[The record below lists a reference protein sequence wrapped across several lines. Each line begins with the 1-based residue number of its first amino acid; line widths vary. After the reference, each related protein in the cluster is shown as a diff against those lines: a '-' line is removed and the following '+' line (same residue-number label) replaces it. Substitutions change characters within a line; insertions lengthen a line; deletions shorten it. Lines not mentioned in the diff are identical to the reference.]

1 MPIIEVREDLT
12 SDLVFENAQDAV
24 KVVSQKINLKSGMQR
39 NMLKMD
45 FFWDHLPSQI
55 GVPIVQSFDGV
66 IEFIVTPTPLILT
79 NMTVDGLPSA
89 TPNASNENVLY
100 KAIINGASRSLP
112 IQEGVLIQ
120 REFPQDFLATQSNF
134 PFYHPHV
141 YVNLVFHL
149 AEVDSYPYISRS
161 RCSFYMSFAEKKI
174 SKVKYGIGLLR
185 EFAQSQTMQI
195 SAQGRSLPN
204 VADLAGQYSPL
215 YTWGGAR
222 PEIMISGQNLTQ
234 YFVSQSGQEAET
246 MNTAGQ
252 LRTFASQSRT
262 MVPNPQAFGD
272 AAAGIPYWI
281 REFLPLGVITG
292 AIRPQRPPRVT
303 QDDPLVAGLG
313 NVICV

>member
-55 GVPIVQSFDGV
+55 GVSPVASFDGV

-79 NMTVDGLPSA
+79 NMTVDGLPLA

-100 KAIINGASRSLP
+100 KAIINGRTRSAP
-112 IQEGVLIQ
+112 VQEGFLIQ

-141 YVNLVFHL
+141 YVNLVYHL
-149 AEVDSYPYISRS
+149 GEVDSYPYVSRS

-262 MVPNPQAFGD
+262 MVPNPEAFGD

-281 REFLPLGVITG
+281 REFLPLGVS
-292 AIRPQRPPRVT
+292 R
-303 QDDPLVAGLG
+303 
-313 NVICV
+313 